1 MIVGTADPGGT
12 LERADPFDPVHPRRV
27 TLIVGPSGGG
37 KTVLTNALC
46 LRYIAQGGRT
56 FILDRSSTPDEHG
69 NTKGTGHYDTL
80 ASLIPGSRR
89 VQVGHAGGDVICPW
103 DVADPARVPAHKT
116 ELLLAL
122 HALLIG
128 HAHDPEGR
136 VRTLDSDEET
146 LIRTGIEA
154 AYTRRGRDRRATAR
168 AAADRRAHRT
178 RRRRARSPAPTPTG
192 CSRCCCAS
200 SPTARTGASPHRRPR
215 DHRPGGHAADAVR
228 LHRPVRAAH
237 AGADARDRRV
247 RRAPGAATAPG
258 ARRRRARPPRRL
270 GGEVPADHRGG
281 LGAHAIA
288 RPQGRG

>member
-1 MIVGTADPGGT
+1 M
-12 LERADPFDPVHPRRV
+12 
-27 TLIVGPSGGG
+27 IVGPSGGG

-154 AYTRRGRDRRATAR
+154 AY
-168 AAADRRAHRT
+168 
-178 RRRRARSPAPTPTG
+178 
-192 CSRCCCAS
+192 
-200 SPTARTGASPHRRPR
+200 
-215 DHRPGGHAADAVR
+215 R
-228 LHRPVRAAH
+228 L
-237 AGADARDRRV
+237 
-247 RRAPGAATAPG
+247 
-258 ARRRRARPPRRL
+258 ARRRPASDRASSC
-270 GGEVPADHRGG
+270 
-281 LGAHAIA
+281 
-288 RPQGRG
+288 